1 MKRILAFVAFAILFA
16 GIGVYFGIKRHDP
29 VAPAATAVGALMQ
42 LSMADTEGK
51 QRELSEWQGKLILLN
66 FWATWCPP
74 CVSEMPELVEL
85 QNQLGGKNLQ
95 IIGIG
100 IDSPSNIRDF
110 AKKHQISYPLLV
122 GGMEGTAVSKQ
133 FGNDTGGLPFS
144 VLIAPDGTVK
154 QTYMGRLDI
163 QKVRAD
169 LENLLTR

>member
-1 MKRILAFVAFAILFA
+1 MKKFLAFGLFA
-16 GIGVYFGIKRHDP
+16 VLFVGIGIYFGLKKHEP
-29 VAPAATAVGALMQ
+29 VAPASTAVGALMQ

-51 QRELSEWQGKLILLN
+51 ERKLSEWQGKLILLN

-74 CVSEMPELVEL
+74 CVSEMPELSAMQQEL
-85 QNQLGGKNLQ
+85 GKKNLQ

-110 AKKHQISYPLLV
+110 SKKYQIAFPLLV
-122 GGMEGTAVSKQ
+122 GGMEGTTVSKQ

-144 VLIAPDGTVK
+144 VLIAPDGTVRK
-154 QTYMGRLDI
+154 TYMGRLDM

-169 LENLLTR
+169 LDNLLTR